1 MPARAVDPEKWSLSD
16 SPLRLSY
23 RVQAA
28 AYIVIDGASNLE
40 FDYAIPDEMKAAIA
54 VGSRVEVR
62 LRNRPATGTVL
73 EIKEID
79 DSELSFSLKPIGR
92 LLDTKPTL
100 TPPLLELAHWL
111 ADYYLTPLETV
122 IRAMIPQAARE
133 GDGGEKTRKA
143 VRLVKTPAGEELA
156 ALKKRARKQAEV
168 IELLS
173 AQLPEPVMPLS
184 ELTGRCR
191 ISRQSITALEK
202 RGWVKVETQTVERD
216 PYGDEEFLPSPALEL
231 NPEQKVAL
239 NTILAAEKNPARKPI
254 LLSGVTGSGK
264 TEVYLQAIQ
273 HCIDQGKGAIVL
285 VPEISLTPQTAERFK
300 RRFAAIQNQVA
311 ILHSH
316 LSAGERLDEWRKVLA
331 RKARIVI
338 GARSAIFAP
347 VDSLGIIIVDEEHEN
362 SYKQESPPRYH
373 ARDLAVVRS
382 KIENCPVVL
391 GSATPSLESW
401 NNALGGKYQLV
412 KMKSRVDDQSMPLI
426 RVLDLRMESRRAGAK
441 SGPAILSL
449 KLRQAIEKRLEKDEQ
464 AILFLNRRGFS
475 RSLLC
480 PECGEVVHC
489 RHCSLPLTF
498 HRSADRL
505 TCHVCGFTRIVP
517 KRCPEC
523 NARAISLVGYGTEK
537 VEEVLRKVFPTA
549 KIARVDTDT
558 MKRKNQ
564 LRETLDAFKARKID
578 ILIGTQMI
586 AKGLHFP
593 NVTLVGILNADIGLH
608 VPDFRAGE
616 RTFQLLTQVAGRA
629 GRGEHAGEVVVQT
642 FTPHH
647 PSIQYARHHDFEG
660 YAEQEL
666 EFRKQFHFPPYPHM
680 AMITVRSIHME
691 RAEFSLKNLHHRLA
705 KALPEGNP
713 DQITLSEPVPSP
725 LVKSHDQW
733 RYQITLRANQ
743 PRKMG
748 ALIRGVLRDMT
759 FPEDVIVT
767 VDVDPYSLG

>member
-1 MPARAVDPEKWSLSD
+1 M
-16 SPLRLSY
+16 
-23 RVQAA
+23 QAA
-28 AYIVIDGASNLE
+28 AYIVIDGSSDLE
-40 FDYAIPDEMKAAIA
+40 FDYAIPDEMKENIA
-54 VGSRVEVR
+54 VGSRVEVK

-79 DSELSFSLKPIGR
+79 ELELSFKLKPISR
-92 LLDTKPTL
+92 LLSAKPVL
-100 TPPLLELAHWL
+100 TAPLLKLAHWL
-111 ADYYLTPLETV
+111 SDYYLSPLETV
-122 IRAMIPQAARE
+122 IRSMIPQAARE
-133 GDGGEKTRKA
+133 GEGGEKTRKV
-143 VRLVKTPAGEELA
+143 VRLIKTPSEEDLA
-156 ALKKRARKQAEV
+156 KLKKRARRQADA
-168 IELLS
+168 LDYLS
-173 AQLPEPVMPLS
+173 GQKPEPVMVLS
-184 ELTGRCR
+184 ELVNSMG
-191 ISRQSITALEK
+191 ISRPSIKALEE
-202 RGWVKVETQTVERD
+202 RGWVRIETQTVQRD
-216 PYGDEEFLPSPALEL
+216 PYAGEEFLPSPPLTL

-239 NTILAAEKNPARKPI
+239 DAVLAAKKNPKRKPI

-300 RRFAAIQNQVA
+300 RRFAAIQDQVA

-347 VDSLGIIIVDEEHEN
+347 VDNLGLIIVDEEHEN

-382 KIENCPVVL
+382 HIEDCPVVL

-401 NNALGGKYQLV
+401 NNALHGKYDVV
-412 KMKSRVDDQSMPLI
+412 KMKLRVDDRELPLI
-426 RVLDLRMESRRAGAK
+426 RVLDLRMESRRGGAR

-449 KLRQAIEKRLEKDEQ
+449 KLRQAIEKRLENDEQ
-464 AILFLNRRGFS
+464 TILFLNRRGFS

-480 PECGEVVHC
+480 PECGKVVEC
-489 RHCSLPLTF
+489 RHCSLPMTF
-498 HRSADRL
+498 HRKEERL
-505 TCHVCGFTRIVP
+505 TCHVCGFARIVP

-523 NARAISLVGYGTEK
+523 KARAISLVGFGTEK
-537 VEEVLRKVFPTA
+537 VEEVLRKVFSDA
-549 KIARVDTDT
+549 RIARVDTDT

-564 LRETLDAFKARKID
+564 LKDTLSAFKARKID

-629 GRGEHAGEVVVQT
+629 GRGELSGEVVVQT

-647 PSIQYARHHDFEG
+647 PSIAYARHHDFEG

-666 EFRKQFHFPPYPHM
+666 EFRKQFNFPPYPHM
-680 AMITVRSIHME
+680 VMLTVRSTHMA
-691 RAEFSLKNLHHRLA
+691 RAEFSLKTLHLRLT
-705 KALPEGNP
+705 KALPKDNP
-713 DQITLSEPVPSP
+713 DQIIISDPVPSP
-725 LVKSHDQW
+725 LVKSHDQF
-733 RYQITLRANQ
+733 RFQITLRANNA
-743 PRKMG
+743 RKMT
-748 ALIRGVLRDMT
+748 ALIRGVMKKMS
-759 FPEDVIVT
+759 FPADVIAT

>member
-1 MPARAVDPEKWSLSD
+1 MQP
-16 SPLRLSY
+16 
-23 RVQAA
+23 A
-28 AYIVIDGASNLE
+28 AYIVIDGASDLE
-40 FDYAIPDEMKAAIA
+40 FDYAIPDEMEDAIA

-73 EIKEID
+73 EIKKID
-79 DSELSFSLKPIGR
+79 DSELSFTLKPINR
-92 LLDTKPTL
+92 LLDAKPTL

-111 ADYYLTPLETV
+111 SDYYLTPLETV

-133 GDGGEKTRKA
+133 GEGGEKTRKV
-143 VRLVKTPAGEELA
+143 VRLIKPPSEEDLA
-156 ALKKRARKQAEV
+156 TVKKRARKQAEL
-168 IELLS
+168 IEHLS
-173 AQLPEPVMPLS
+173 SLKPEPVMPLS
-184 ELTGRCR
+184 ELTGVLK
-191 ISRQSITALEK
+191 ISRQSITAAEG
-202 RGWVKVETQTVERD
+202 RGWVRVESETVNRD
-216 PYGDEEFLPSPALEL
+216 PYGEEEFLPSPPLTLNQEQQVALE
-231 NPEQKVAL
+231 A
-239 NTILAAEKNPARKPI
+239 ILKAEKNSERKPV

-300 RRFAAIQNQVA
+300 RRFAAIQDQVA

-316 LSAGERLDEWRKVLA
+316 LSVGERLDEWRKVLS
-331 RKARIVI
+331 RKARIVT
-338 GARSAIFAP
+338 GARSAVFAP

-362 SYKQESPPRYH
+362 SYKQENPPRYH

-382 KIENCPVVL
+382 RIEDCPVVL

-401 NNALGGKYQLV
+401 NNAQTGKYQLI
-412 KMKSRVDDQSMPLI
+412 KMKERVDDRSLPLI
-426 RVLDLRMESRRAGAK
+426 RVLDLRMEHRRRGAK

-449 KLRQAIEKRLEKDEQ
+449 KLREAIEDRLEKDEQ
-464 AILFLNRRGFS
+464 IILFLNRRGFS

-480 PECGEVVHC
+480 PECGKVVQC
-489 RHCSLPLTF
+489 KHCSLPMTF
-498 HRSADRL
+498 HRSEDRL
-505 TCHVCGFTRIVP
+505 TCHVCGFARVVP

-523 NARAISLVGYGTEK
+523 KARAISLVGYGTEK
-537 VEEVLRKVFPTA
+537 VEEVLKKVFTEA
-549 KIARVDTDT
+549 RIARVDTDT

-564 LRETLDAFKARKID
+564 LRDTLNSFKARKID

-629 GRGEHAGEVVVQT
+629 GRGERDGEVVVQT

-647 PSIQYARHHDFEG
+647 PSIQFARHHDFEG

-666 EFRKQFHFPPYPHM
+666 EFRKQFHFPPYLHM
-680 AMITVRSIHME
+680 AMIAVRSTHME
-691 RAEFSLKNLHHRLA
+691 RAEFSLKNLHLRLT
-705 KALPEGNP
+705 KALPENNP
-713 DQITLSEPVPSP
+713 DQITISDPVPSP
-725 LVKSHDQW
+725 LVKSHDQF
-733 RYQITLRANQ
+733 RYQITLRASN
-743 PRKMG
+743 PRKIT
-748 ALIRGVLRDMT
+748 ALIRSVLQDLS
-759 FPEDVIVT
+759 FPEDVIAT

>member
-1 MPARAVDPEKWSLSD
+1 M
-16 SPLRLSY
+16 
-23 RVQAA
+23 QAA
-28 AYIVIDGASNLE
+28 AYIVIDGTSDLE
-40 FDYAIPDEMKAAIA
+40 FDYAIPDEMKENIA

-73 EIKEID
+73 EIKEVD
-79 DSELSFSLKPIGR
+79 DSQLSFTLKPISR
-92 LLDTKPTL
+92 LLGSKPTL

-111 ADYYLTPLETV
+111 SEYYLTPLETV

-133 GDGGEKTRKA
+133 GEGGEKTRKV
-143 VRLVKTPAGEELA
+143 VRLIKAPSAEELA
-156 ALKKRARKQAEV
+156 KLKKRARRQADA
-168 IELLS
+168 IDYLND
-173 AQLPEPVMPLS
+173 QKPEPLMPLA
-184 ELTGRCR
+184 ELVNTMGV
-191 ISRQSITALEK
+191 SRQSIKALEN
-202 RGWVKVETQTVERD
+202 RGWVQIETETVSRD
-216 PYGDEEFLPSPALEL
+216 PYGEEEFLPSPPLEL
-231 NPEQKVAL
+231 NPEQQVAL
-239 NTILAAEKNPARKPI
+239 DAILEAEKNTDRKPI

-273 HCIDQGKGAIVL
+273 HTLDQGKGAIVL

-300 RRFAAIQNQVA
+300 RRFAAIQDQVA

-316 LSAGERLDEWRKVLA
+316 LSAGERLDEWRKVLS

-347 VDSLGIIIVDEEHEN
+347 VDALGIIIVDEEHEN

-382 KIENCPVVL
+382 QIEDCPVVL

-401 NNALGGKYQLV
+401 NNTLTGKYDLV
-412 KMKSRVDDQSMPLI
+412 KMEKRVDDRSLPLI
-426 RVLDLRMESRRAGAK
+426 RVIDLRMESRRRGAK

-449 KLRQAIEKRLEKDEQ
+449 KLRQAIEDRLEKDEQ
-464 AILFLNRRGFS
+464 TILFLNRRGFS

-480 PECGEVVHC
+480 PECGKVVEC
-489 RHCSLPLTF
+489 KHCSLPMTF
-498 HRSADRL
+498 HRSDDRL
-505 TCHVCGFTRIVP
+505 NCHVCGFARVVP
-517 KRCPEC
+517 KRCPDC

-537 VEEVLRKVFPTA
+537 VEEVLKKVFPEA

-564 LRETLDAFKARKID
+564 LRDTLNAFKARKVD

-608 VPDFRAGE
+608 VADFRAGE

-629 GRGEHAGEVVVQT
+629 GRGERDGEVVVQT

-647 PSIQYARHHDFEG
+647 PSIAFARHHDFEG

-680 AMITVRSIHME
+680 AMIAVRSKHME
-691 RAEFSLKNLHHRLA
+691 RAEFSLKNLHLRL
-705 KALPEGNP
+705 KKSLPEDNP
-713 DQITLSEPVPSP
+713 DQIMISEPVPSP
-725 LVKSHDQW
+725 LVRSHDQF
-733 RYQITLRANQ
+733 RYQVTLRANNT
-743 PRKMG
+743 RKMT
-748 ALIRGVLRDMT
+748 ALIRNVLKDMT